1 MAGRSP
7 QPTKVQRDVE
17 PSKGVVQSSRFVKS
31 AALGITGGTSVKND
45 ALIKGEQ
52 EKSRRARRSCT
63 ASRTLLCQSAPSG
76 DAPETMDARDVRQN
90 RVGPAFCVCEGGP
103 WPLGKSSLRAGR
115 LSTSRSVIAT
125 SASTTAPRWTQRY
138 SGERTSRP
146 APRIFRPATRSLSFF
161 AACLSK
167 QCGWASLMEARFS
180 RARMGVLQ
188 RQQGGRPAER
198 RRDFQSQ

>member
-1 MAGRSP
+1 MRATYLLDEGPMAGRSP

-90 RVGPAFCVCEGGP
+90 RVGPAFCVCEGDHGRWANRPSGP
-103 WPLGKSSLRAGR
+103 DGCQQVGPSSRLPLRPLRRVGR
-115 LSTSRSVIAT
+115 S
-125 SASTTAPRWTQRY
+125 
-138 SGERTSRP
+138 
-146 APRIFRPATRSLSFF
+146 ATRASARHDPRRGSSGPRHGPCRSLPLVCRS
-161 AACLSK
+161 SVD
-167 QCGWASLMEARFS
+167 GHR
-180 RARMGVLQ
+180 
-188 RQQGGRPAER
+188 
-198 RRDFQSQ
+198 